1 MGIVA
6 VTGEYESVKIEK
18 KSQDRAQGALTHQ
31 GIGRG
36 RAALQKKM

>member
-18 KSQDRAQGALTHQ
+18 KSTRMITKKKEKKK
-31 GIGRG
+31 
-36 RAALQKKM
+36 QKLKTTLIKNS